1 MIEELKLLST
11 GWKEYKFTLPEDAKY
26 FAIRYRGNTDSGFFV
41 MLDDIR
47 YVPAAESPVLEGYD
61 IYRDGAI
68 IAENVKA
75 PGSYTD
81 AFKTDGRNTYYNIKP
96 VVRRNGALTRG
107 LISNTA
113 YVGQSGIT
121 EIEDTPDT
129 EAKYYS
135 LQGFRVM
142 TPERGIYIKRKGG
155 KASRVIIK

>member
-1 MIEELKLLST
+1 
-11 GWKEYKFTLPEDAKY
+11 
-26 FAIRYRGNTDSGFFV
+26 

-61 IYRDGAI
+61 IYRDGSL

-75 PGSYTD
+75 PGSYSD
-81 AFKTDGRNTYYNIKP
+81 SFKAEHSTCYNIKP
-96 VVRRNGALTRG
+96 VVRHNGALTRG

-121 EIEDTPDT
+121 EIEDTLDT
-129 EAKYYS
+129 EAEYYS